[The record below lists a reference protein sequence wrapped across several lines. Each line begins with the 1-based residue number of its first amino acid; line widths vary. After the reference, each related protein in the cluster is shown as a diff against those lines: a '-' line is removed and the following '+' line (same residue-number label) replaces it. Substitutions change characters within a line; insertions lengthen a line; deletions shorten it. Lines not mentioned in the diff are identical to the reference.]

1 MFGGTSATNLTLVS
15 ELNSGGQTLQDS
27 TTAWTGG
34 DGGTVTVKVLV
45 SAAGVVTATID
56 AGAPGAPLA
65 YTFDNTD
72 VVCPFIRLTHGAVAP
87 GAVHLVDMSCGF
99 Q

>member
-1 MFGGTSATNLTLVS
+1 MNG
-15 ELNSGGQTLQDS
+15 GGQTLQDS

-34 DGGTVTVKVLV
+34 DAGTTTLKILV

-56 AGAPGAPLA
+56 GGAPAAPLA
-65 YTFDNTD
+65 YTFDTTD
-72 VVCPFIRLTHGAVAP
+72 VICPFIYVLHGPTTP
-87 GAVHLVDMSCGF
+87 GTVHIDNMSCGF